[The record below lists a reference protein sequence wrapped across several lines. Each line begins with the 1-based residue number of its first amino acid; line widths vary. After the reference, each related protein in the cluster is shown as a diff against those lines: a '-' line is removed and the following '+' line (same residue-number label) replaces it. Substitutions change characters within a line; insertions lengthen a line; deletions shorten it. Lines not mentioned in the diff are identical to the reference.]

1 MNWEVNLHLSV
12 ELWLLRL
19 AEEDPVTADLVEA
32 AVDMLADSGP
42 TLGRPLVDRLQGCRI
57 HNLKELRPA
66 SSGRSEVRILFVFD
80 PGRRAIL
87 LVAGDKAGRWSD
99 WYRESIPVAERRYDE
114 YRAASSAPGILEAS
128 DG

>member
-1 MNWEVNLHLSV
+1 MNWEINLHSSV
-12 ELWLLRL
+12 ELWLLEL

-42 TLGRPLVDRLQGCRI
+42 ALGRPLVDRLQGCRI

-66 SSGRSEVRILFVFD
+66 SSGRSEVRILFAFD

-87 LVAGDKAGRWSD
+87 LVAGDKAGRWSN

-114 YRAASSAPGILEAS
+114 YRADAGTPGNS
-128 DG
+128 GGVR